1 MPTVIKVLAGFNSAV
16 AIGAIVLLVLLIC
29 KPLHVVKKADK
40 SETESDS
47 ADVKSDENLTA
58 LNEEKPCEE
67 VEKENCDSESD
78 KEVASA
84 EDSEREDVAE
94 EAAENAADLEEDSSD
109 ETEDDEED
117 EDSEEASNEEGENTI
132 AKGFDFSLLSAAK
145 RRSFADKMADLPL
158 ETREYLDKIDNEF
171 RSYKGVNARI
181 SGAGISYRVGR
192 KLISKLKVRGRTLTL
207 YLALDV
213 NEFKQTVYFQKDSS
227 DKKAYAS
234 VPFTVK
240 IRSARAFNNVL
251 KLISAVAEKESL
263 AKNPRYKQVNSV
275 ELIKQKLGK

>member
-29 KPLHVVKKADK
+29 KPLHIVKKADDK
-40 SETESDS
+40 SETKSDS
-47 ADVKSDENLTA
+47 ADVKSDDNLTD
-58 LNEEKPCEE
+58 LNEEKPCKEE
-67 VEKENCDSESD
+67 KGNLVAESD
-78 KEVASA
+78 KEKASA
-84 EDSEREDVAE
+84 EDNVIE
-94 EAAENAADLEEDSSD
+94 ESSKVESVIADDLPE
-109 ETEDDEED
+109 ETEEE
-117 EDSEEASNEEGENTI
+117 EEEISESEEETASV
-132 AKGFDFSLLSAAK
+132 KGFDFSLLAAAK
-145 RRSFADKMADLPL
+145 RRPFADKIMDLPL
-158 ETREYLDKIDNEF
+158 ETREFFDKIDNEF

-240 IRSARAFNNVL
+240 IRSARAFNNAL
-251 KLISAVAEKESL
+251 KLISALAEKQSL
-263 AKNPRYKQVNSV
+263 AKNPRYKQVDSI
-275 ELIKQKLGK
+275 ELIKQKLSK

>member
-29 KPLHVVKKADK
+29 KPLHVVKKADDK

-94 EAAENAADLEEDSSD
+94 EAAVLEEDSSD

-117 EDSEEASNEEGENTI
+117 DDSEESSNEEGENAS

-240 IRSARAFNNVL
+240 IRSARAFNNAL

-263 AKNPRYKQVNSV
+263 VKNPRYKQVNSV

>member
-1 MPTVIKVLAGFNSAV
+1 MPTIIKILASFNSAV

-29 KPLHVVKKADK
+29 KPLHIVKKNDEKPEDK
-40 SETESDS
+40 SDS
-47 ADVKSDENLTA
+47 ADVAKSNEKSIEDNKEKSCKEAVKEVCAAENT
-58 LNEEKPCEE
+58 
-67 VEKENCDSESD
+67 VEDSSVDDSESE
-78 KEVASA
+78 KHIEGESA
-84 EDSEREDVAE
+84 INEDLPDEEEED
-94 EAAENAADLEEDSSD
+94 DDEEDSS
-109 ETEDDEED
+109 E
-117 EDSEEASNEEGENTI
+117 NEGES
-132 AKGFDFSLLSAAK
+132 ASVKGFDFSLLSAAK
-145 RRSFADKMADLPL
+145 RRSFADKMVELPL
-158 ETREYLDKIDNEF
+158 ETKEYLDKIDNEL

-240 IRSARAFNNVL
+240 VRSSRALINAL
-251 KLISAVAEKESL
+251 KLINTLAEKESL
-263 AKNPRYKQVNSV
+263 SKNPRYKQVNSI
-275 ELIKQKLGK
+275 ELIKQKFVK

>member
-29 KPLHVVKKADK
+29 KPLHIVKKADDK
-40 SETESDS
+40 SETKSDS
-47 ADVKSDENLTA
+47 ADVKSDDNLTD
-58 LNEEKPCEE
+58 LNEEKPCKEE
-67 VEKENCDSESD
+67 KGNLVAESD
-78 KEVASA
+78 KEKASA
-84 EDSEREDVAE
+84 EDNVIE
-94 EAAENAADLEEDSSD
+94 ESSKVESVIADDLPE
-109 ETEDDEED
+109 ETEEE
-117 EDSEEASNEEGENTI
+117 EEEVSESEEETASV
-132 AKGFDFSLLSAAK
+132 KGFDFSLLAAAK
-145 RRSFADKMADLPL
+145 RRPFADKIMDLPL
-158 ETREYLDKIDNEF
+158 ETREFFDKIDNEF

-240 IRSARAFNNVL
+240 IRSARAFNNAL
-251 KLISAVAEKESL
+251 KLISALAEKQSL
-263 AKNPRYKQVNSV
+263 AKNPRYKQVDSI
-275 ELIKQKLGK
+275 ELIKQKLSK